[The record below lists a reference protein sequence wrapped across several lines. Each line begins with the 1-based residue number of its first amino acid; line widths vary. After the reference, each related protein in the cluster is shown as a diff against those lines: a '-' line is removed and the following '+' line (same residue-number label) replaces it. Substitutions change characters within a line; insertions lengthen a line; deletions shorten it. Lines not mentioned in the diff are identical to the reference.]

1 MAQKK
6 VLKMKP
12 TTKKVTKI
20 LIVILVIFISIL
32 TFYFYRKIKLE
43 NIGYSSSASRNII
56 FKFKYDYALN
66 NPNNKTLNKAFES
79 KDYKEKNLDK
89 YKSIKFRN
97 QENLIKNINN
107 LLSKGYTTREISMI
121 IEHGND
127 SDVTDFSKKDK
138 VKYLEEF
145 YSYPFA
151 KLKYYDRYV
160 KYMNDEGEDEEN
172 TVIMINLN
180 MDKEEYKDCVKVDDY
195 SIDVLVNKRFC
206 VEKDYQPK
214 DLISVKKEYTID
226 GDDNTKGRKE
236 AVNAAIDMIKA
247 AEKDGL
253 KLLINSGYRSYD
265 DQQEVYNTYF
275 KLYGENYVKKY
286 VVNPGYS
293 EHQTGLSFDF
303 ASGNKN
309 IFKESSEYEWMIK
322 NSYKYGFCY
331 RYLKKKEN
339 LTGIKN
345 EPWHFRYVGK
355 KIAKIM
361 NEEDLSLEEYYAKY
375 GDK

>member
-89 YKSIKFRN
+89 YKSIKFKN

-293 EHQTGLSFDF
+293 EHQTGLAFDF